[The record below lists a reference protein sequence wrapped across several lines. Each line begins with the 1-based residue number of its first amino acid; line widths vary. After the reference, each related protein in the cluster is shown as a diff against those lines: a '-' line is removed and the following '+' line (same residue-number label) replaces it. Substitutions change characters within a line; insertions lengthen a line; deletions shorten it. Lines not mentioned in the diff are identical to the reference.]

1 MAKNK
6 KVGLE
11 VVVSATDKATA
22 QFKEINKRF
31 ANSGLG
37 KLNNSFRLLKGASG
51 FNQLG
56 KAVGNFGGAISNAS
70 SEFQSLLLRVGALAG
85 LGGGGLFAL
94 SKGFSDFADTVQDGA
109 ERLDFSVE
117 AYQKYSIGAQLAGM
131 NTEKFNIFVNKFSR
145 GLGDAITQGG
155 QAAEVF
161 KKLGISLKGKTND
174 QIFADVMLSLNKMPN
189 AFKRNA
195 AIAKIFGK
203 NFGEITPYIKD
214 FARYTQEAE
223 GFIISKEDIARGDEF
238 QDKLNVFSKILGSI
252 RNVAGAAML
261 DGFTEGLKVL
271 SDFLKENKAQI
282 KEFFTA
288 IGKELPAAFKF
299 LTSALKAF
307 MSFFSTL
314 DPETGKMTL
323 NMGRLKLVLGVI
335 AAILAGPFIASIIA
349 IGGAFIGIIGP
360 AIPIL
365 AAISAEAYLIGA
377 AFLWAASLVYRHWEP
392 IKQLFLDIWGYIK
405 SIKAAWGGVFSMEN
419 LRGISSKIMG
429 PAPVAQRNFL
439 QAPMSQTNNATAS
452 LNVNFSNMPKGA
464 KVNQSSEGFESLLI
478 ERGYA
483 F

>member
-70 SEFQSLLLRVGALAG
+70 SEFQGLLLRVGALAG

-94 SKGFSDFADTVQDGA
+94 SKGFSDFADNVQDSSD
-109 ERLDFSVE
+109 RLGIGVAS
-117 AYQKYSIGAQLAGM
+117 YQRLSIAAGLAGVDQQIL
-131 NTEKFNIFVNKFSR
+131 NSTFDKFTKNLGEAKLGNSALAKTFGALRVSIKGKKVDVALEEVLGK
-145 GLGDAITQGG
+145 LAKIGDA
-155 QAAEVF
+155 
-161 KKLGISLKGKTND
+161 S
-174 QIFADVMLSLNKMPN
+174 
-189 AFKRNA
+189 KRNA
-195 AIAKIFGK
+195 VGMKLFGK
-203 NFGEITPYIKD
+203 QFGELVPFIKD
-214 FARYTQEAE
+214 FQDVTAQAG
-223 GFIISKEDIARGDEF
+223 GFVLSEDEIKRGDAF
-238 QDKLNVFSKILGSI
+238 KNQLQAFYALMGNLRNIAGS
-252 RNVAGAAML
+252 AML
-261 DGFTEGLKVL
+261 DGFTEGLKIL
-271 SDFLKENKAQI
+271 SQFLTENKAQI

-314 DPETGKMTL
+314 DPATGKMTL
-323 NMGRLKLVLGVI
+323 NMGRLKLALLGVSL
-335 AAILAGPFIASIIA
+335 ILAGPFLASLIA
-349 IGGAFIGIIGP
+349 IGTTFIAIFGP
-360 AIPIL
+360 LIPIL
-365 AAISAEAYLIGA
+365 AAVSVKAYLIGA
-377 AFLWAASLVYRHWEP
+377 ALVVAAGLVMKYWEP
-392 IKQLFLDIWGYIK
+392 IKNLFSDIWGYIVK
-405 SIKAAWGGVFSMEN
+405 IKNAWGGVFSMEN

-464 KVNQSSEGFESLLI
+464 KVNQSSEGFESLLV